1 MAGRPLGAE
10 NKDKPY
16 REALRRAI
24 ARAEDADKPHTLDR
38 IADRHLMDAAGGDM
52 QAIKELA
59 DRIDGRPAQESSL
72 TIDDKRDAS
81 DWTRSEL
88 VAFLNDARARGDRT
102 SEADGRTIEPD
113 SVH

>member
-1 MAGRPLGAE
+1 MARPKGSE

-24 ARAEDADKPHTLDR
+24 ARAEDAKSSRTLDK
-38 IADRHLMDAAGGDM
+38 IADQHLAKAAEGDL

-59 DRIDGRPAQESSL
+59 DRIDGKPAQESTV
-72 TIDDKRDAS
+72 TIDDKRDS
-81 DWTRSEL
+81 TDWSRAEL
-88 VAFLNDARARGDRT
+88 VAFLDDCRNGSAGTPEKA
-102 SEADGRTIEPD
+102 GREDKPD